1 MAVYTRINRIDLN
14 YIEKN
19 FNIGKI
25 KSFVGIKKGI
35 ENTNYLIK
43 TNKKKIILTIFEKR
57 VKKKDLPFFMDLM
70 FGLSKQKVKCPE
82 PIKNKK
88 GKYLFKIKNK
98 TACLVS
104 FLEGKD
110 KNQLTKKDCFEVGKK
125 TAQLHLAAKKLRLY
139 RKNSLSI
146 NSWGP
151 LLNKINKKI
160 NKLSSNL
167 TNIMRSDLNDIRQN
181 WPKKMPNGIIHSDL
195 FIDNIFF
202 YKKKFYG
209 FIDFYFSAND
219 FLSYELATCVNAL
232 CFKKINKIF
241 VLNKSK
247 SSQLLKGYQSIRKLS
262 SKEKTNFNTLC
273 RGSALRYLLTRS
285 YDYLNTPKKALIKIK
300 DPKEYLD
307 KLNFHRKLNSFK
319 DYNS

>member
-1 MAVYTRINRIDLN
+1 MAVYTRINQNDLGL
-14 YIEKN
+14 IEKN
-19 FNIGKI
+19 FKIGKI
-25 KSFVGIKKGI
+25 YSFSGIKKGI

-57 VKKKDLPFFMDLM
+57 VQLKDLPFFMNLM
-70 FGLSKQKVKCPE
+70 FGLSKHKIKCPE

-110 KNQLTKKDCFEVGKK
+110 KNQLTSKDCFQVGKN
-125 TAQLHLAAKKLRLY
+125 AALLHLAAKKLRLY
-139 RKNSLSI
+139 RKNSLSV

-151 LLNKINKKI
+151 LLNRIDKRI
-160 NKLSSNL
+160 NKLSNNL
-167 TNIMRSDLNDIRQN
+167 IKTMKTDLFDIKKK
-181 WPKKMPNGIIHSDL
+181 WPKNMPNGIIHSDL

-202 YKKKFYG
+202 YKKKYYG

-219 FLSYELATCVNAL
+219 FLAYELATCVNAL
-232 CFKKINKIF
+232 CFKKINKIY
-241 VLNKSK
+241 VLDKNKSA
-247 SSQLLKGYQSIRKLS
+247 QLLRGYQSVRKLS
-262 SKEKTNFNTLC
+262 LKEKSNFNTLC

-319 DYNS
+319 DYS